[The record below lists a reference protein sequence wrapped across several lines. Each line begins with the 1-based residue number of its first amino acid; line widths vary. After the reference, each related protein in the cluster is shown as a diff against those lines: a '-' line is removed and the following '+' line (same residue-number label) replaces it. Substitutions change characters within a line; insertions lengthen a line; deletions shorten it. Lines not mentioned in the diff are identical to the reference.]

1 MGKECRFLVALRK
14 ISESGASNLRNCSS
28 DQLLYLRGYASFAI
42 VDVLATVYLIV
53 GEAILD
59 PMTAAIVRAVFE
71 DMACCVVPL
80 PSMSIS
86 RPRYR
91 TDPVGKMVTDVGV
104 HCGV

>member
-14 ISESGASNLRNCSS
+14 ISESGASSLRNCSS

-71 DMACCVVPL
+71 DMSCCVVPL

>member
-14 ISESGASNLRNCSS
+14 ISESGASSLRNCSS
-28 DQLLYLRGYASFAI
+28 DQLLYRRGYASFAI

-53 GEAILD
+53 GEAILV
-59 PMTAAIVRAVFE
+59 PITAAIVRADLVAIE
-71 DMACCVVPL
+71 YCVVPL

-91 TDPVGKMVTDVGV
+91 TDPVGEMVTAVGV
-104 HCGV
+104 HSGI

>member
-28 DQLLYLRGYASFAI
+28 DQQLYRRGYANFAI
-42 VDVLATVYLIV
+42 VDVRATVYLMV

-59 PMTAAIVRAVFE
+59 PMTAAIVRAVLVAI
-71 DMACCVVPL
+71 MCCVVPL

-91 TDPVGKMVTDVGV
+91 TDPVGKMVTAVGV
-104 HCGV
+104 HCGI

>member
-14 ISESGASNLRNCSS
+14 ISERGASGLRNCSS
-28 DQLLYLRGYASFAI
+28 DQLLYRRGYASLAI

-53 GEAILD
+53 GEAILV
-59 PMTAAIVRAVFE
+59 PITAAIVRADLVAIE
-71 DMACCVVPL
+71 YCVDPL

-91 TDPVGKMVTDVGV
+91 TDPVGKMVTAVGV
-104 HCGV
+104 HSGI